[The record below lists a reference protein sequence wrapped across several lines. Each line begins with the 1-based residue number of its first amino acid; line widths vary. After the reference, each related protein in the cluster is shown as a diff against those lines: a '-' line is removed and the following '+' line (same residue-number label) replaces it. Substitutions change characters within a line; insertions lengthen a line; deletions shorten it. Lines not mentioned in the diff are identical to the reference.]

1 MKRIQTLFI
10 PLLMA
15 AAALAAGSLAAG
27 AAAPGVKE
35 CQECHGDRTIE
46 KSLPGG
52 KTLSLFVD
60 EKAYRNSMNGK
71 GACTTCHADAKAPN
85 GKLEKVSCGKCH
97 PDAEKSY
104 SRSDHGKG
112 TPRGTPT
119 RHGAPTATA
128 STTSAGTRTPQHRRS
143 G

>member
-97 PDAEKSY
+97 PDAEKSC
-104 SRSDHGKG
+104 SRSDHGKHAKG
-112 TPRGTPT
+112 NPT
-119 RHGAPTATA
+119 RHGHRLPRQARHP
-128 STTSAGTRTPQHRRS
+128 GTKTRQHRRS